1 MDKAPY
7 ILLIVTGY
15 TFLVGS
21 VETKSQSACFS
32 SLFIYERECGGGHLF
47 KIHTGRR
54 NISSAVK
61 RQFDVSVTGTSTTD
75 KRTRFTVVDVDA
87 STNRK
92 CIQFIDKRGTTYALK
107 VINGTNLPRFEQ
119 YDGCKN
125 STSNDF
131 LFEETETGLVE
142 GMKTFTYEHKRS
154 GVSGKMCLGVI
165 GGCDK
170 KLYLLSPGGPND
182 RRCLFWKIIV

>member
-1 MDKAPY
+1 
-7 ILLIVTGY
+7 
-15 TFLVGS
+15 

-107 VINGTNLPRFEQ
+107 VINGTNLPRFEV
-119 YDGCKN
+119 GK
-125 STSNDF
+125 SN
-131 LFEETETGLVE
+131 LNLNVFEACHSYLHFFYLMSATVKDLIETGN
-142 GMKTFTYEHKRS
+142 
-154 GVSGKMCLGVI
+154 
-165 GGCDK
+165 
-170 KLYLLSPGGPND
+170 PA
-182 RRCLFWKIIV
+182 